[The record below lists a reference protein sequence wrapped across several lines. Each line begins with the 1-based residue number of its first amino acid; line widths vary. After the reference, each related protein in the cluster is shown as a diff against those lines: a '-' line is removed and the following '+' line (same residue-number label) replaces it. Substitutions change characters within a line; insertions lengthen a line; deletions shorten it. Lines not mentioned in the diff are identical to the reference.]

1 MQKLFLVF
9 SSAIYASSILLGRKN
24 SGHEYGHIDTVGKH
38 RVDSWEALRPVYAS
52 RESVLHVLKPV
63 VIDIA
68 YIQRRT

>member
-1 MQKLFLVF
+1 MQKLFWVF
-9 SSAIYASSILLGRKN
+9 SQLYMLAAYFLGRKN
-24 SGHEYGHIDTVGKH
+24 SGHEYGHIDTVGKL

-68 YIQRRT
+68 YI